1 MLADISPPSSFLVGV
16 DISSQ
21 RISLCKNIIK
31 KYHIDSFSAASTST
45 STTINDTRT
54 FTDETSNVIYPRVT
68 IRLYCTDGTT
78 FGIDTSTNSSTYIQ
92 HDLVFDCNAAVE
104 DCISSGGKR
113 KRMNKSARARE
124 KRRLLELQRS
134 EATLGTIS
142 GIVDHTDVMK
152 GKMTDASNSHSE
164 ILFAERTEVIVR
176 SNEKGKNDQQE
187 IDAGLESGFDRVLV
201 DAECSTDGAMR
212 HNEKRQCALPSKASP
227 MWNDTN
233 MDELIDLQ
241 KRLIDSGFRLLKR
254 GGVMVYSTCS
264 LSSKQ
269 NEQVVQWLLN
279 KCQDAFIVPVSFS
292 MHNKSS
298 LDLSFIEEGT
308 IPGTVRFN
316 PVPNDDSNR
325 LLQGGGF
332 FIAKIGKRH

>member
-1 MLADISPPSSFLVGV
+1 MLADLTPPSSTLVGV

-31 KYHIDSFSAASTST
+31 KYHIDCSTSASAPK
-45 STTINDTRT
+45 STNNDGEITVT
-54 FTDETSNVIYPRVT
+54 GEKSNVIQPRVT
-68 IRLYCTDGTT
+68 IRLYCADGTT
-78 FGIDTSTNSSTYIQ
+78 FGTNQTTNLTNTVKP
-92 HDLVFDCNAAVE
+92 DLVFDNNAAVG
-104 DCISSGGKR
+104 DFISSGGKR

-134 EATLGTIS
+134 ETSVGANYS
-142 GIVDHTDVMK
+142 ESVDDHTTNLHLLAEK
-152 GKMTDASNSHSE
+152 REAISISSE
-164 ILFAERTEVIVR
+164 KEKL
-176 SNEKGKNDQQE
+176 NEEDIGSDPE
-187 IDAGLESGFDRVLV
+187 YDFDRVIV

-212 HNEKRQCALPSKASP
+212 HNEKRPSALPSKACP
-227 MWNDTN
+227 TWNDTN

-269 NEQVVQWLLN
+269 DEQIVQWLLD
-279 KCQDAFIVPVSFS
+279 KCQDAFIIPVSFS

-298 LDLSFIEEGT
+298 QDLPFIEEGS

-316 PVPNDDSNR
+316 PEPIDDADS
-325 LLQGGGF
+325 LLVQGSGF
-332 FIAKIGKRH
+332 FLAKIGKTTSIH